1 VPRRRRGHFTHGLQA
16 GLSNVLRRQYE
27 DCLVKDL
34 EAASAG
40 AVGKP
45 TQAALIGDSRD
56 TSRRRQQASARVLA
70 QLRSQRASG
79 AMAWMSVPP
88 AANDRPGAAPMS
100 SMAAATMILVAIF
113 IDGWGIQ
120 GEVCPWRCSDV
131 SPTSTH
137 AISCPSQHIRG
148 HNATHTAQKR
158 CLQRILRQH
167 HVSIVRNEDASV
179 FKVPGYRADTVIDPG
194 CLHFSSAYRNKGIV
208 LDTSVRAPTASS
220 YLTGKTNASNT
231 DGYAAGVGEDAKV
244 KHHTGTLTSS
254 WAFVPFVQ
262 ESYGRLGK
270 QTSLF
275 VKELAMHSALCSG
288 GGKADVL
295 RKAGLAKRQILIE
308 LSISLARE
316 LAERVMAY
324 TRGARMLGCVAAPV
338 SKLLGH
344 SAD

>member
-1 VPRRRRGHFTHGLQA
+1 
-16 GLSNVLRRQYE
+16 
-27 DCLVKDL
+27 
-34 EAASAG
+34 
-40 AVGKP
+40 
-45 TQAALIGDSRD
+45 
-56 TSRRRQQASARVLA
+56 
-70 QLRSQRASG
+70 G

-113 IDGWGIQ
+113 IIGWGIQ

-148 HNATHTAQKR
+148 HNATHNAQKR

-194 CLHFSSAYRNKGIV
+194 CLHFSSAYRNNGIV

-231 DGYAAGVGEDAKV
+231 DGYAAGVAPGGGREGQAPHRHLDV
-244 KHHTGTLTSS
+244 ILG
-254 WAFVPFVQ
+254 FVPFVQ

-270 QTSLF
+270 QTRLF

-308 LSISLARE
+308 LSMSLARE

>member
-1 VPRRRRGHFTHGLQA
+1 
-16 GLSNVLRRQYE
+16 
-27 DCLVKDL
+27 
-34 EAASAG
+34 
-40 AVGKP
+40 
-45 TQAALIGDSRD
+45 
-56 TSRRRQQASARVLA
+56 
-70 QLRSQRASG
+70 
-79 AMAWMSVPP
+79 MS
-88 AANDRPGAAPMS
+88 
-100 SMAAATMILVAIF
+100 L
-113 IDGWGIQ
+113 
-120 GEVCPWRCSDV
+120 
-131 SPTSTH
+131 
-137 AISCPSQHIRG
+137 
-148 HNATHTAQKR
+148 
-158 CLQRILRQH
+158 
-167 HVSIVRNEDASV
+167 
-179 FKVPGYRADTVIDPG
+179 
-194 CLHFSSAYRNKGIV
+194 SSAMRTLASSRYRGIGRTQSLTQGVCTLAVHTVTKGIIV

-308 LSISLARE
+308 LSISLVRE

>member
-1 VPRRRRGHFTHGLQA
+1 
-16 GLSNVLRRQYE
+16 
-27 DCLVKDL
+27 
-34 EAASAG
+34 
-40 AVGKP
+40 
-45 TQAALIGDSRD
+45 
-56 TSRRRQQASARVLA
+56 
-70 QLRSQRASG
+70 
-79 AMAWMSVPP
+79 M
-88 AANDRPGAAPMS
+88 
-100 SMAAATMILVAIF
+100 
-113 IDGWGIQ
+113 DGWGIQ

-179 FKVPGYRADTVIDPG
+179 FKVPGYRADTIIDPG

-208 LDTSVRAPTASS
+208 LDTS
-220 YLTGKTNASNT
+220 
-231 DGYAAGVGEDAKV
+231 DGYAAGVREDAKV

-254 WAFVPFVQ
+254 CDAVMSRCV
-262 ESYGRLGK
+262 
-270 QTSLF
+270 
-275 VKELAMHSALCSG
+275 
-288 GGKADVL
+288 

-308 LSISLARE
+308 LSILLARE

-344 SAD
+344 SAAYRLLR

>member
-1 VPRRRRGHFTHGLQA
+1 
-16 GLSNVLRRQYE
+16 
-27 DCLVKDL
+27 
-34 EAASAG
+34 
-40 AVGKP
+40 
-45 TQAALIGDSRD
+45 
-56 TSRRRQQASARVLA
+56 
-70 QLRSQRASG
+70 
-79 AMAWMSVPP
+79 MAWMSVPP
-88 AANDRPGAAPMS
+88 TANDRRTRPGAAPMS

-120 GEVCPWRCSDV
+120 GEVCPWRCSDM

-148 HNATHTAQKR
+148 HSATHTAQKR

-179 FKVPGYRADTVIDPG
+179 FKVPGYWADTVIDPG

-220 YLTGKTNASNT
+220 QKNASIT

-254 WAFVPFVQ
+254 WAFVPCVQ
-262 ESYGRLGK
+262 K
-270 QTSLF
+270 
-275 VKELAMHSALCSG
+275 SG
-288 GGKADVL
+288 GKTDVL
-295 RKAGLAKRQILIE
+295 RKAELAKRQILIE
-308 LSISLARE
+308 LSMSLARE
-316 LAERVMAY
+316 LAESVMAY

>member
-1 VPRRRRGHFTHGLQA
+1 MLDA
-16 GLSNVLRRQYE
+16 SW
-27 DCLVKDL
+27 
-34 EAASAG
+34 SAG
-40 AVGKP
+40 SVELSMGQCFVPLLYDYGELVWDASIRDFQVP
-45 TQAALIGDSRD
+45 TDLDVRLQKMITVIRSGDEKCESG
-56 TSRRRQQASARVLA
+56 VLCN
-70 QLRSQRASG
+70 
-79 AMAWMSVPP
+79 
-88 AANDRPGAAPMS
+88 ANG
-100 SMAAATMILVAIF
+100 
-113 IDGWGIQ
+113 GWGIQ

-167 HVSIVRNEDASV
+167 HVSIVRNEDASI

-194 CLHFSSAYRNKGIV
+194 RLHFSSAYRNKGIV

-270 QTSLF
+270 QTRLF
-275 VKELAMHSALCSG
+275 VKELAMHSAL
-288 GGKADVL
+288 
-295 RKAGLAKRQILIE
+295 
-308 LSISLARE
+308 ISLARE

-338 SKLLGH
+338 SKLLEH

>member
-1 VPRRRRGHFTHGLQA
+1 MHR
-16 GLSNVLRRQYE
+16 
-27 DCLVKDL
+27 
-34 EAASAG
+34 
-40 AVGKP
+40 
-45 TQAALIGDSRD
+45 
-56 TSRRRQQASARVLA
+56 
-70 QLRSQRASG
+70 
-79 AMAWMSVPP
+79 
-88 AANDRPGAAPMS
+88 
-100 SMAAATMILVAIF
+100 
-113 IDGWGIQ
+113 
-120 GEVCPWRCSDV
+120 
-131 SPTSTH
+131 
-137 AISCPSQHIRG
+137 
-148 HNATHTAQKR
+148 
-158 CLQRILRQH
+158 
-167 HVSIVRNEDASV
+167 
-179 FKVPGYRADTVIDPG
+179 
-194 CLHFSSAYRNKGIV
+194 IV

-270 QTSLF
+270 QTRLF